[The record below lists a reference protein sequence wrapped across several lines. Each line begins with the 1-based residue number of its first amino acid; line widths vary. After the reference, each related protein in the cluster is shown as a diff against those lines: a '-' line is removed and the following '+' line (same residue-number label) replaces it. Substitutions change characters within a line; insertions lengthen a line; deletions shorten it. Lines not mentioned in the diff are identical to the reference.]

1 MMVLNIHNVEHS
13 RELRLFCAVQWW
25 QYFLLTCNCR
35 IKNKDIWNRKFNLNI
50 LTDYRLNYVQKQPL
64 TIYNILQKHEL
75 KYQDWKLCQ
84 NSYEKRNFFIET
96 SMLIKNFSQVLKT
109 SQHELWV
116 VKFNFLYVNCYTL
129 TMIKSMFCIIV
140 IRQKLTLPITCNII
154 HWYYWSFSLN

>member
-1 MMVLNIHNVEHS
+1 M
-13 RELRLFCAVQWW
+13 
-25 QYFLLTCNCR
+25 
-35 IKNKDIWNRKFNLNI
+35 
-50 LTDYRLNYVQKQPL
+50 

-129 TMIKSMFCIIV
+129 NDKKFILYPCNKTKIDFTDAATVKVFDQDGTVFLGDIV
-140 IRQKLTLPITCNII
+140 IFTGSLGILKGFQFQM
-154 HWYYWSFSLN
+154 FS